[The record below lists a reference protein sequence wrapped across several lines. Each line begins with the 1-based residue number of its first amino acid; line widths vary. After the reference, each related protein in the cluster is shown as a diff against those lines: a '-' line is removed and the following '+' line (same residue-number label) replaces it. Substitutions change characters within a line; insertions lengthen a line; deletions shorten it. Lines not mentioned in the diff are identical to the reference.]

1 LAGVVERAIEQEW
14 RTHLGEAS
22 TAELERALLRLREI
36 TDPFA

>member
-1 LAGVVERAIEQEW
+1 VLVVESL
-14 RTHLGEAS
+14 LGEAP